1 MKWWLVFWG
10 WSCVV
15 MGQELLLPPMELTPE
30 VRAEIQAMGLKNAQD
45 NSFKSLMPDSVWDS
59 LRNVG
64 ILSD

>member
-1 MKWWLVFWG
+1 
-10 WSCVV
+10 
-15 MGQELLLPPMELTPE
+15 MELTPE